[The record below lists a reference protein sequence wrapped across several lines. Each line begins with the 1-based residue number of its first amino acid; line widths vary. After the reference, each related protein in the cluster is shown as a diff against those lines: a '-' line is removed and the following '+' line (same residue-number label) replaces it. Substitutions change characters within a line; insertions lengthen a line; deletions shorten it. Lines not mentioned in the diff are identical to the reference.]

1 MLITFR
7 SMVALL
13 FLSLVVGGEY
23 SSPAPSKVS
32 NIVMV
37 EILYF
42 LLRIKL
48 WWLRHVRVCEM
59 GDGLRFSCGLTSPIS
74 RSPWFT
80 KASKPLFLDR
90 TFAPLFS
97 QSNQFLFE
105 PKLFCSHYCSLSLAF
120 PLRIDWKADD
130 FPTRHL
136 HWTRCCAEG
145 TATTVGSKCPSRKS
159 SILILLSFVFSLL
172 FITP

>member
-48 WWLRHVRVCEM
+48 CWLRHVRGCEM

-97 QSNQFLFE
+97 QSDQFLFE

-130 FPTRHL
+130 FPACLRPVICTEPDVAQKAQPQPL
-136 HWTRCCAEG
+136 
-145 TATTVGSKCPSRKS
+145 VPSVPAGRVP
-159 SILILLSFVFSLL
+159 F
-172 FITP
+172 